1 MRLESRVQSLTS
13 RPGSLVYAVLGL
25 LALVEGAFLMQGIL
39 RAWLAV
45 LIVAGG
51 MGAAI
56 VASLL
61 IPERL
66 LLLATGA
73 GLLLPW
79 VILYAAFWAQV
90 AGDNASM
97 SVFCLGLA
105 IPFAT
110 AGLAALGGV
119 RSITRRSL
127 LGTGVVAGIALG
139 IGVVAAGARATWLND
154 PRPPARFELIDEVA
168 GTYGGVGIGD
178 TPAEMR
184 AVFGPIEALGGED
197 SFRPTGAQDYS
208 EGPWSIPAGGGFAY
222 EDVLFWL
229 PPDASTPAG
238 EPGSIGLISGFEVT
252 SPGARTLRGVEM
264 GDHLDDAKKAYPTLK
279 CEEADRG
286 EYGKTR
292 YCTGGVAPQRFLF
305 FGADAT
311 TSTITS
317 ITVSRGR
324 VY

>member
-13 RPGSLVYAVLGL
+13 RPGALVYAVLGL

-56 VASLL
+56 IASRL

-73 GLLLPW
+73 GLFLPW

-90 AGDNASM
+90 AGDHASM
-97 SVFCLGLA
+97 SVFFLGLA
-105 IPFAT
+105 MPFAT
-110 AGLAALGGV
+110 AGLAALGGA

-127 LGTGVVAGIALG
+127 LGTGVVAGLALG
-139 IGVVAAGARATWLND
+139 IGVVAAGARAIWLND

-208 EGPWSIPAGGGFAY
+208 EGPWSIPAGGGFAMRTSSSGSRPMPA
-222 EDVLFWL
+222 
-229 PPDASTPAG
+229 PPP
-238 EPGSIGLISGFEVT
+238 
-252 SPGARTLRGVEM
+252 
-264 GDHLDDAKKAYPTLK
+264 
-279 CEEADRG
+279 
-286 EYGKTR
+286 
-292 YCTGGVAPQRFLF
+292 
-305 FGADAT
+305 
-311 TSTITS
+311 
-317 ITVSRGR
+317 VSRAAP
-324 VY
+324 VSSPDSK